1 MRDTTVVPYPVNSA
15 QNGQEFCAT
24 GVPPVKNIALAGRP
38 MPPFFR
44 AFAASR
50 EKEILFGSGLPRLG
64 DTSNE
69 GLISRRK
76 IVFTLKV
83 N

>member
-1 MRDTTVVPYPVNSA
+1 MCRALTPYPVNSA
-15 QNGQEFCAT
+15 QNGQEFRAT

-50 EKEILFGSGLPRLG
+50 EKEILLGSGPPRLG
-64 DTSNE
+64 ICVTTHRPVRM
-69 GLISRRK
+69 IVSRD
-76 IVFTLKV
+76 
-83 N
+83 